1 MTPFSGEK
9 LQLHCSRIHWSK
21 FQDKDLFVYLLLAER
36 FFSAYGQQLN
46 VFRFRIK
53 SAEWAG
59 NFVVCSLE
67 VSLRIISFRQPFGL
81 RVWNFSR
88 PRVNHRCL
96 WASIRQ
102 QPCAF
107 KPISIW
113 HMNWPEFHSITSSR
127 HYYFNSGV
135 AERRIWLKAIR

>member
-1 MTPFSGEK
+1 MLLFNAISEIPTPAPWTEYQKEISTLTAKETFIWLIMSHNISTRHRNHIPVSSFKNECYKHGMEPSFGAWK
-9 LQLHCSRIHWSK
+9 IRTWNTQCTI
-21 FQDKDLFVYLLLAER
+21 F
-36 FFSAYGQQLN
+36 AYGQQLN

-81 RVWNFSR
+81 CVWNFSR

-96 WASIRQ
+96 W
-102 QPCAF
+102 QPGA
-107 KPISIW
+107 
-113 HMNWPEFHSITSSR
+113 H
-127 HYYFNSGV
+127 
-135 AERRIWLKAIR
+135 